1 MTRVR
6 DIIDVWSVQTPRDL
20 RMAVIAEVAD
30 RHGVPVE
37 EVMGGRREK
46 IIARAR
52 QDSMAAIKARFPNDT
67 LPMIGRLFNRDH
79 TTVLHAL
86 RKQRRPL

>member
-1 MTRVR
+1 MRQR
-6 DIIDVWSVQTPRDL
+6 DIIDVRQIKTPREI
-20 RMAVIAEVAD
+20 RMAVIEEVAD

-37 EVMGGRREK
+37 EVMGGRRDK
-46 IIARAR
+46 RIAQARRA
-52 QDSMAAIKARFPNDT
+52 SMAAIKARFPNDT

-86 RKQRRPL
+86 RKGAN